1 MQRLP
6 VEHFDGSFVAH
17 EIFAVAIMIVDEV
30 TAIVDVKPVR
40 IFVDGAGRVV
50 HIAIIASRGPAVN
63 AAGSHARS
71 ARGEFPELRWQR
83 RRRRFL

>member
-17 EIFAVAIMIVDEV
+17 EIFAVAMMIVDEV

-40 IFVDGAGRVV
+40 IFVDGAERVPDV
-50 HIAIIASRGPAVN
+50 TIVASSG
-63 AAGSHARS
+63 
-71 ARGEFPELRWQR
+71 QR
-83 RRRRFL
+83 